1 MTCCLFPSS
10 PGCCW
15 TMLQGLTREQ
25 GTIRGHFTALG
36 CESGVALEWP
46 TILLGAESEEL
57 CSYREV

>member
-1 MTCCLFPSS
+1 MICCLFPSS

-15 TMLQGLTREQ
+15 IMLQGLTREQ
-25 GTIRGHFTALG
+25 DTSRGYFAVPG

-46 TILLGAESEEL
+46 RVFLGAESEAL